1 MQTIFQEVIVTNE
14 LPRIGSGYR
23 YIRASIGNKWVH
35 VTDLDG
41 ENRSKLSMKV
51 WDGIKKGRII
61 NADDALK
68 SLRKA
73 DRMMNRQPRRKL

>member
-1 MQTIFQEVIVTNE
+1 MEIITEVIVTNE

-23 YIRASIGNKWVH
+23 YIRARMGNKWVH
-35 VTDLDG
+35 VPDLDG

-51 WDGIKKGRII
+51 WNGIKKGRII
-61 NADDALK
+61 GTDDALK

-73 DRMMNRQPRRKL
+73 DRMMNRRPRRKL

>member
-1 MQTIFQEVIVTNE
+1 MEIITEVIITNE

-23 YIRASIGNKWVH
+23 YIRARMGNKWVH

-51 WDGIKKGRII
+51 WNGIKKGRII
-61 NADDALK
+61 GTDDALK

-73 DRMMNRQPRRKL
+73 DRMMNRRPRRKL